1 MGKCDA
7 NGARA
12 VGLSDA
18 DELAVSRSSR
28 RPTGQMTDVELA
40 AALSHV
46 KVTYRSYFHDKQ
58 SQIQE

>member
-18 DELAVSRSSR
+18 DELAAFKKLAQAYRADDRRRVGSRTESCQ
-28 RPTGQMTDVELA
+28 GDLQEL
-40 AALSHV
+40 
-46 KVTYRSYFHDKQ
+46 FP
-58 SQIQE
+58 